1 MINHELLEA
10 QKELLADTF
19 SQARAYTN
27 VLLAA
32 GYAGFFG
39 IWAFVRSYLTPG
51 EVLWSALLAMVSL
64 AMFVAWEVFGMYMR
78 SRTLIAIAKAVAEP
92 ERFEELMLAYQR
104 SARDRA
110 IRFGRIWVVT
120 VWGTVV
126 TGLAAFC
133 VLLSAFMRGLLLV
146 YCGS

>member
-1 MINHELLEA
+1 MINQELLEA
-10 QKELLADTF
+10 QKELLASTF
-19 SQARAYTN
+19 NQARAYTN

-39 IWAFVRSYLTPG
+39 IWAFVRSYLTRG
-51 EVLWSALLAMVSL
+51 EVLWSALLVMVSL
-64 AMFVAWEVFGMYMR
+64 ALFVAWEIFGMYLR

-104 SARDRA
+104 TARDRA
-110 IRFGRIWVVT
+110 IRFGKVWVVT

-126 TGLAAFC
+126 TGLAALCILFY
-133 VLLSAFMRGLLLV
+133 AFIRGLLL
-146 YCGS
+146 